1 MSANRML
8 VNDQIINE
16 NDQEHRIISSL
27 EENFENDEPYAGL
40 AIDPK
45 ITVRRKKH
53 NFS

>member
-1 MSANRML
+1 ML
-8 VNDQIINE
+8 ENDQIINE

-27 EENFENDEPYAGL
+27 EENDEPYAGL